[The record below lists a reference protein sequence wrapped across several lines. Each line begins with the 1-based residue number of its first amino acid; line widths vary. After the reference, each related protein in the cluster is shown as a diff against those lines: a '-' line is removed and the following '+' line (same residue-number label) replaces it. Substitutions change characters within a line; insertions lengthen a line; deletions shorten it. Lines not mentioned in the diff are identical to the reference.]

1 MTMREGE
8 RRKLNILEALIIA
21 SLIGLCTMIMSMR
34 DSLIKMQVSQD
45 NTNKLL
51 TTLQLQMAGV
61 PALAD
66 RVSRVEVRVENL
78 EDGQKEL
85 RATKGLR

>member
-1 MTMREGE
+1 MSMREGE

-21 SLIGLCTMIMSMR
+21 SLIGLGSMIMSMR
-34 DSLIKMQVSQD
+34 DSIIEMRGAQES
-45 NTNKLL
+45 TNKLL
-51 TTLQLQMAGV
+51 TAMQMQMAGV

-78 EDGQKEL
+78 EEGQKEL
-85 RATKGLR
+85 RATRGLK

>member
-21 SLIGLCTMIMSMR
+21 SLIGLGSMIMSMR
-34 DSLIKMQVSQD
+34 DSIIEMRGAQES
-45 NTNKLL
+45 TNKLL
-51 TTLQLQMAGV
+51 TAMQMQMAGV

-78 EDGQKEL
+78 EEGQKEL
-85 RATKGLR
+85 RSTRGLK

>member
-21 SLIGLCTMIMSMR
+21 SLIGLGTMIMSMR
-34 DSLIKMQVSQD
+34 DSIIEMRVSQES
-45 NTNKLL
+45 TNKMLA
-51 TTLQLQMAGV
+51 TFQLQMAGV

-66 RVSRVEVRVENL
+66 RVSRVEVRTENL
-78 EDGQKEL
+78 EEGQKEL
-85 RATKGLR
+85 RANKGLR

>member
-21 SLIGLCTMIMSMR
+21 SLIGLGSMIMSMR
-34 DSLIKMQVSQD
+34 DSIIEMRGAQES
-45 NTNKLL
+45 TNKLL
-51 TTLQLQMAGV
+51 TAMQMQMAGV

-78 EDGQKEL
+78 EEGQKEL
-85 RATKGLR
+85 RATRGLK

>member
-1 MTMREGE
+1 MSMREGE

-21 SLIGLCTMIMSMR
+21 SLIGLGSMIMSMR
-34 DSLIKMQVSQD
+34 DSIIEMRGAQES
-45 NTNKLL
+45 TNKLL
-51 TTLQLQMAGV
+51 SAMQLQMAGV

-78 EDGQKEL
+78 EEGQKEL
-85 RATKGLR
+85 KATRGLR

>member
-21 SLIGLCTMIMSMR
+21 SLIGLGSMIMSMR
-34 DSLIKMQVSQD
+34 DSIIEMRGAQES
-45 NTNKLL
+45 TNKLL
-51 TTLQLQMAGV
+51 TGMQMQMAGV

-78 EDGQKEL
+78 EEGQKEL
-85 RATKGLR
+85 RATRGLK